1 MSIIPPNAKKVFE
14 GVLFDV
20 YQWEQEMFDGS
31 TATFE
36 ITALQASTEVIA
48 TVDKKIILLNQVQPN
63 RKPYPS
69 LPGGRIEN
77 DEEPLVAAQRE
88 LTEESGYTSEA
99 FELLY
104 SFTGNSKIYHPE
116 FIYIARDCHNGLLQ
130 SLDTGEKITVTLVTF
145 DEFLHTVR
153 DPLFAASWGLKQA
166 MLEALLDEEKYEE
179 MKRTIFGG

>member
-1 MSIIPPNAKKVFE
+1 MSIPSNAKKVFT
-14 GVLFDV
+14 GILFDI

-36 ITALQASTEVIA
+36 MLARQASTEVIA
-48 TVDKKIILLNQVQPN
+48 TVEEKIVLLNQVQPN
-63 RKPYPS
+63 REPYPS
-69 LPGGRIEN
+69 LPGGRIEKG
-77 DEEPLVAAQRE
+77 EEPLVAAKRE
-88 LTEESGYTSEA
+88 LAEESGYTSDT

-104 SFTGNSKIYHPE
+104 SFTGNSKLYFPE
-116 FIYIARDCHNGLLQ
+116 FIYVAKDCHNGLKQ

-153 DPLFAASWGLKQA
+153 VPLFAASWGLKQA

-179 MKRTIFGG
+179 MRRAIFGE